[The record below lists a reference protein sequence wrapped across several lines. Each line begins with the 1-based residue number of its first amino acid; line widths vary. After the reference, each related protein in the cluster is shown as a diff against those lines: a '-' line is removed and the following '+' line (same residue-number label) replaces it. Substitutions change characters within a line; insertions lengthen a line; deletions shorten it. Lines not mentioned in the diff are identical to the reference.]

1 MTSELTA
8 PMPPVLLEQVLR
20 SNARQMPDHVAV
32 VGTQVPVTWAQLD
45 AGADRVAGIIADTG
59 GAGSQVAF
67 FGANDFGYPMV
78 LVGAHRQRSALVGI
92 NWRLPDE
99 SIRAS
104 CQQVGVT
111 HVFTSVAFA
120 ERARAIIADSEIHLV
135 VIDQSTAEPW
145 PEQAPGATLP
155 AEPDDVAMVFFTS
168 GSTGVP
174 KAVPYTRKAFE
185 IGASTPVVHGFTN
198 DSTLLVVPPTFH
210 LAGSYWAQYG
220 ILYGARQVYL
230 ADASPAAL
238 VAGMVEHEVTHA
250 VLVPTLIRMLLDQLA
265 AQGTSLPA
273 FRHLAYGASP
283 MPVPMIREALAV
295 IGCEMCQVFGMTEA
309 GGVVTY
315 LPPEDHV
322 VGGPHAARLG
332 SAGRPTAG
340 VEVEVRD
347 LVLDEPV
354 PVGTSGNLWFRTTF
368 MADHYLGQPQASAAV
383 FVDGWLNSR
392 DVGRLDADG
401 YVYVEGRSDDMI
413 ITGGENVHPN
423 EVESVITEL
432 AEVVEVTVF
441 ATPDPQWTHKV
452 NAAVVRRDE
461 SLSAEQVREHCRSRM
476 AGYKVP
482 KEIHFLEALPKTATG
497 KVSRSAVVAAVQEE
511 VR

>member
-1 MTSELTA
+1 
-8 PMPPVLLEQVLR
+8 MPPVLLEQVLR
-20 SNARQMPDHVAV
+20 SNARQMPEGVAV
-32 VGTQVPVTWAQLD
+32 VGTRVSLTWAQLD
-45 AGADRVAGIIADTG
+45 AGADRVAGIIERSG
-59 GAGSQVAF
+59 GAGPNVAY

-92 NWRLPDE
+92 NWRLPDD

-104 CQQVGVT
+104 CEQVGLT
-111 HVFTSVAFA
+111 HLFTSAEFAGRAAEIVAGT
-120 ERARAIIADSEIHLV
+120 AIVLE
-135 VIDQSTAEPW
+135 VIDHSTAEPW
-145 PEQAPGATLP
+145 ADQPAGSTLP
-155 AEPDDVAMVFFTS
+155 ASPDDVAMVFFTS

-185 IGASTPVVHGFTN
+185 VGAATPVVHGFTSE
-198 DSTLLVVPPTFH
+198 STLLIVPPTFH

-230 ADASPAAL
+230 ADASPRGI
-238 VAGMVEHEVTHA
+238 VAGMIEHGVTHA
-250 VLVPTLIRMLLDQLA
+250 VLVPALIRMLLDQVLA
-265 AQGTSLPA
+265 EGTRLPA

-283 MPVPMIREALAV
+283 MPVPMIREALEV
-295 IGCEMCQVFGMTEA
+295 LDCEMCQVFGMTEA

-315 LPPEDHV
+315 LPPSDHV
-322 VGGPHAARLG
+322 VGGPHAERLG

-347 LVLDEPV
+347 LVLNEPV
-354 PVGTSGNLWFRTTF
+354 PTGTSGNLWFRTTF
-368 MADHYLGQPQASAAV
+368 MAEGYLAQPEASAAV

-392 DVGRLDADG
+392 DVGRIDEDG

-432 AEVVEVTVF
+432 PGVVEVTVF
-441 ATPDPQWTHKV
+441 ATPDPQWTRKV

-461 SLSAEQVREHCRSRM
+461 SLSADQVREHCRARM
-476 AGYKVP
+476 AAYKVP